1 MLRTRTKLSL
11 AFIMLFG
18 VGIGVFSSFSD
29 GLYSA
34 VCLFFLPL
42 LVALTFASIIGDFG
56 QTNKATKPTTSKV
69 SAASHN
75 RFDLSHAA

>member
-11 AFIMLFG
+11 ALIVLLG

-42 LVALTFASIIGDFG
+42 LVALAFASIIADFG
-56 QTNKATKPTTSKV
+56 QTNKATKPVTSRV
-69 SAASHN
+69 RASSHH
-75 RFDLSHAA
+75 RFDLPHTA

>member
-1 MLRTRTKLSL
+1 MLRTRTRLSL

-34 VCLFFLPL
+34 ICLFFLPL
-42 LVALTFASIIGDFG
+42 LVALTGASIIADFD
-56 QTNKATKPTTSKV
+56 QTKTITKPMTSKV
-69 SAASHN
+69 RASSHS
-75 RFDLSHAA
+75 RFDLPHAA